1 MPSLLS
7 YIPLQVQH
15 THFSIFSTHRNTVTL
30 PADMEIM
37 IRVITALCLILTA
50 QEALGNTVSRDDQGT
65 DNKQQIQFPAVNP
78 RKLKLTNDAATVKSY
93 GDDSH
98 YHPTTV
104 NKQEVALSGE
114 KRHGREGKVGRHA
127 RKGTRQEWMEGSDR
141 DTDMSE
147 FYTMDYHWVRRRRP
161 IHNKSFP
168 FRQP

>member
-1 MPSLLS
+1 
-7 YIPLQVQH
+7 
-15 THFSIFSTHRNTVTL
+15 
-30 PADMEIM
+30 MEIM

-50 QEALGNTVSRDDQGT
+50 QEALGKAVSHYDQGT

-78 RKLKLTNDAATVKSY
+78 RKLKLTNDVGTVKSY
-93 GDDSH
+93 GDDTH

-104 NKQEVALSGE
+104 NKQEVALSE
-114 KRHGREGKVGRHA
+114 KRLGRGHA

-141 DTDMSE
+141 DTVTSE